1 MLVAQ
6 LKSFFMVA
14 RLGNITLAAKQLGLS
29 QPTVTSQIRALEE
42 AYGVELFY
50 RGGRRL
56 ALSDAG
62 VRLMPLVDQLVR
74 QETEIDFFLR
84 NSGDMGTGHLR
95 IGATA
100 PYYVLDIVDRF
111 CKSHPG
117 IDVSI
122 EAGNSVQMLEALQEY
137 RVDVASSSQR
147 VDDARFLR
155 IELARDPLVLVV
167 HRSHPL
173 AAQTSVPVSVL
184 SQCRLLVREV
194 GSTTR
199 AMTETMMAQAGVTPA
214 STVEIG
220 SRESIREAI
229 TRNLGVSVIARQE
242 VPSHADL
249 RVLPF
254 EGIEGGAPE
263 LSEYLYCLQ
272 DRKDARLI
280 AAFLGEVRPV
290 A

>member
-1 MLVAQ
+1 MLAAQ

-14 RLGNITLAAKQLGLS
+14 RMGSITLAAKQLGLS

-62 VRLMPLVDQLVR
+62 VGLMPLVDQLVR
-74 QETEIDFFLR
+74 QETEIEFFLR
-84 NSGDMGTGHLR
+84 NSGEMATGHLR
-95 IGATA
+95 IGATG
-100 PYYVLDIVDRF
+100 PYYILDAVDRF
-111 CKSHPG
+111 CRSHPA
-117 IDVSI
+117 IEVSI
-122 EAGNSVQMLEALQEY
+122 EAGNSVQMLDALQEY
-137 RVDVASSSQR
+137 RVDVASSSHR

-173 AAQTSVPVSVL
+173 AGRKSVPVTAL
-184 SQCRLLVREV
+184 KQCRMLVREV

-199 AMTETMMAQAGVTPA
+199 AMTETMMAEAGVTSA

-229 TRNLGVSVIARQE
+229 MRNLGVSVIARQE
-242 VPSHADL
+242 VPSHPDL

-254 EGIEGGAPE
+254 DDGAPE
-263 LSEYLYCLQ
+263 LNEYLYCLH
-272 DRKDARLI
+272 DRREAPLI
-280 AAFLGEVRPV
+280 AAFLAELRPV

>member
-1 MLVAQ
+1 
-6 LKSFFMVA
+6 
-14 RLGNITLAAKQLGLS
+14 
-29 QPTVTSQIRALEE
+29 
-42 AYGVELFY
+42 
-50 RGGRRL
+50 
-56 ALSDAG
+56 
-62 VRLMPLVDQLVR
+62 
-74 QETEIDFFLR
+74 
-84 NSGDMGTGHLR
+84 
-95 IGATA
+95 
-100 PYYVLDIVDRF
+100 
-111 CKSHPG
+111 
-117 IDVSI
+117 
-122 EAGNSVQMLEALQEY
+122 
-137 RVDVASSSQR
+137 VDVASSSQR

-167 HRSHPL
+167 HRNHPL

-184 SQCRLLVREV
+184 SKCRLLVREV

>member
-14 RLGNITLAAKQLGLS
+14 RLGSITLAAKQLGLS

-56 ALSDAG
+56 SLSDAG
-62 VRLMPLVDQLVR
+62 VRLMPLVDQLVH

-84 NSGDMGTGHLR
+84 NSGDMGSGHLR

-100 PYYVLDIVDRF
+100 PYYILDIVDRF
-111 CKSHPG
+111 CQSHPG

-122 EAGNSVQMLEALQEY
+122 EAGNSVQMLDALQEY

-173 AAQTSVPVSVL
+173 AAQTSGSVPVTAL

-199 AMTETMMAQAGVTPA
+199 AMTETMMAQAGVTAA

-229 TRNLGVSVIARQE
+229 MRNLGVSVIARQE
-242 VPSHADL
+242 VPSHSDL
-249 RVLPF
+249 RVLAF
-254 EGIEGGAPE
+254 EGGAPE

-272 DRKDARLI
+272 DRREARLI
-280 AAFLGEVRPV
+280 AAFLAEVRSPRP
-290 A
+290 

>member
-14 RLGNITLAAKQLGLS
+14 RLGSITLAAKQLGLS

-62 VRLMPLVDQLVR
+62 VRLMPLVDQLVH

-84 NSGDMGTGHLR
+84 NSGEMATGHLR
-95 IGATA
+95 IGATG
-100 PYYVLDIVDRF
+100 PYYILDFVDRF
-111 CKSHPG
+111 CRNHPG
-117 IDVSI
+117 VDVSI
-122 EAGNSVQMLEALQEY
+122 EAGNSVQMLDALQEY
-137 RVDVASSSQR
+137 RVDVASSSHR
-147 VDDARFLR
+147 VDDVRFLR

-167 HRSHPL
+167 HRSHKL
-173 AAQTSVPVSVL
+173 AAQTSVPVAAL
-184 SQCRLLVREV
+184 GQCRLLVREV

-229 TRNLGVSVIARQE
+229 MRNLGVSVIARQK
-242 VPSHADL
+242 VPSHPDL
-249 RVLPF
+249 RVLAF
-254 EGIEGGAPE
+254 DGGTPE
-263 LSEYLYCLQ
+263 LSEYLYCLH
-272 DRKDARLI
+272 DRREARLI
-280 AAFLGEVRPV
+280 AAFLAQVRP
-290 A
+290 AS

>member
-14 RLGNITLAAKQLGLS
+14 RMGSITLAAKQLGLS
-29 QPTVTSQIRALEE
+29 QPTVTSQIKALEE
-42 AYGVELFY
+42 AYNIELFY

-62 VRLMPLVDQLVR
+62 VRLMPLVDELVR
-74 QETEIDFFLR
+74 QETEIEFFLR
-84 NSGDMGTGHLR
+84 NSGGTATGHLR
-95 IGATA
+95 IGATG
-100 PYYVLDIVDRF
+100 PYYILDIIDRF
-111 CKSHPG
+111 CSDHPG

-122 EAGNSVQMLEALQEY
+122 EAGNSAQMLEALQEY
-137 RVDVASSSQR
+137 RVDVASSSHR

-173 AAQTSVPVSVL
+173 AARNSVPVKML
-184 SQCRLLVREV
+184 AQCRLLVREA

-199 AMTETMMAQAGVTPA
+199 AMTETMMAQAGVTRA

-242 VPSHADL
+242 VPSHPDL
-249 RVLPF
+249 RMLTF
-254 EGIEGGAPE
+254 DDAKPE
-263 LSEYLYCLQ
+263 LSEYLYCLH
-272 DRKDARLI
+272 DRSEARLI
-280 AAFLGEVRPV
+280 AAFLGLVHPV

>member
-14 RLGNITLAAKQLGLS
+14 RLGSITLAAKQLGLS

-62 VRLMPLVDQLVR
+62 VRLMPLVDQLVH

-84 NSGDMGTGHLR
+84 NSGDMGSGHLR

-100 PYYVLDIVDRF
+100 PYYVLDLLDRF
-111 CKSHPG
+111 CRAYPG

-122 EAGNSVQMLEALQEY
+122 EAGNSVQMLDALQEY
-137 RVDVASSSQR
+137 RVDVASSSHR
-147 VDDARFLR
+147 VEDARFLR

-167 HRSHPL
+167 HRDHPL
-173 AAQTSVPVSVL
+173 AQRGRVPVAVL
-184 SQCRLLVREV
+184 AQCRLLVREV

-199 AMTETMMAQAGVTPA
+199 AMTMTETMLAQAGVAPA

-229 TRNLGVSVIARQE
+229 MRNLGVSVIARQE
-242 VPSHADL
+242 VPSHPDL

-254 EGIEGGAPE
+254 EGGAPE

-280 AAFLGEVRPV
+280 AAFLAQVRPV
-290 A
+290 S

>member
-1 MLVAQ
+1 
-6 LKSFFMVA
+6 
-14 RLGNITLAAKQLGLS
+14 
-29 QPTVTSQIRALEE
+29 
-42 AYGVELFY
+42 
-50 RGGRRL
+50 
-56 ALSDAG
+56 
-62 VRLMPLVDQLVR
+62 MPLVDQLVR
-74 QETEIDFFLR
+74 KETEIDFFLR
-84 NSGDMGTGHLR
+84 NSGDMGSGHLR

-100 PYYVLDIVDRF
+100 PYYILDIVDRF
-111 CKSHPG
+111 CQSHPG

-122 EAGNSVQMLEALQEY
+122 EAGNSLQMLDALQEY

-167 HRSHPL
+167 HRSHRL
-173 AAQTSVPVSVL
+173 ATQTSVPLAAL

-199 AMTETMMAQAGVTPA
+199 AITETMMAQAGVTAA

-229 TRNLGVSVIARQE
+229 MRNLGVSVIARQE
-242 VPSHADL
+242 VPSHPDL
-249 RVLPF
+249 RMLAF
-254 EGIEGGAPE
+254 EGGTPE

-272 DRKDARLI
+272 DRREARLI
-280 AAFLGEVRPV
+280 AAFLAQVRSP
-290 A
+290 AP

>member
-1 MLVAQ
+1 
-6 LKSFFMVA
+6 
-14 RLGNITLAAKQLGLS
+14 
-29 QPTVTSQIRALEE
+29 
-42 AYGVELFY
+42 
-50 RGGRRL
+50 
-56 ALSDAG
+56 
-62 VRLMPLVDQLVR
+62 
-74 QETEIDFFLR
+74 
-84 NSGDMGTGHLR
+84 MGTGHLR

-100 PYYVLDIVDRF
+100 PYYILDIVDRF
-111 CKSHPG
+111 CRSHPG

-122 EAGNSVQMLEALQEY
+122 EAGNSVQMLDALQEY

-173 AAQTSVPVSVL
+173 AAQASVPVAAL
-184 SQCRLLVREV
+184 SSCRLLVREV

-199 AMTETMMAQAGVTPA
+199 AMTETMMAQAGVAAA

-229 TRNLGVSVIARQE
+229 MRNLGVSVIARQE

-249 RVLPF
+249 RVLAF
-254 EGIEGGAPE
+254 EGATPE

-272 DRKDARLI
+272 DRRDARLI
-280 AAFLGEVRPV
+280 AAFLAEVRPV
-290 A
+290 S

>member
-14 RLGNITLAAKQLGLS
+14 RLGSITLAAKQLGLS

-220 SRESIREAI
+220 SRESIRC
-229 TRNLGVSVIARQE
+229 L
-242 VPSHADL
+242 
-249 RVLPF
+249 
-254 EGIEGGAPE
+254 
-263 LSEYLYCLQ
+263 LYTS
-272 DRKDARLI
+272 DAADAR
-280 AAFLGEVRPV
+280 G
-290 A
+290 